1 MKYFL
6 TVCLQFCGLFIL
18 AQTDTQTPQL
28 KVADFTRAEADISI
42 FPEEKKVEGDLR
54 FSFDVLEKTDSIFL
68 DAHHMKFSEVR
79 LNGKP
84 VDFENTDKK
93 LWITKPLEVS
103 KNNKLSFHYSVYPSQ
118 TMYFV
123 NWNVPE
129 NENVTRQVWTQ
140 GQGKYTSYW
149 LPSFDDLN
157 EKLEFDLNIEFDKKY
172 KVIAN
177 GELKKKKEVNDSI
190 TRWEFDMDKPM
201 SSYLLAVAAGNYRE
215 MDFTS
220 TSGVPVKLY
229 FSPEDSL
236 KLEPTYRYSEKIF
249 NFLEDEIGF
258 KYPWQ
263 NYKQIPVQDFLYAGM
278 ENTGTTIF
286 SNSLMTDSIG
296 FKDQNYVNVNA
307 HELAHQWFGDLVTEE
322 NGKHHWLQE
331 GFATYY
337 ALLAERQIFGDDY
350 YYWKLYETAEQLK
363 NLSDKGKGEALLK
376 DGATSL
382 TVYQK
387 GAWAL
392 HILREK
398 VGDEAFKE
406 AIRNYL
412 QRYKFENVNTDE
424 FLSEVEKASGQDL
437 SEYKKNWLEQ
447 SAFRADDALNS
458 LKKSQFI
465 QDYLQIAA
473 LRETPFS
480 QKKELLSGALDF
492 PVNDYIGQE
501 VVFQLAGELPAE
513 TAELYKKA
521 FKSNNIF
528 VRQAIA
534 MSLDKIPVSLKKDYE
549 SLLSEESYL
558 TQEAAL
564 LNLWMQF
571 PEDRVKY
578 LQETRGTIGFF
589 NKNVKMLW
597 LTLNLATPE
606 FDRENQALVYEE
618 LSGYTAPQFPVEV
631 RENALGY
638 LYQLDAFN
646 EQNLRDLLEGTQH
659 FNHKFREF
667 SRKLLDELL
676 QSPEYHKKYVAL
688 SKTLPHDQKEYLS
701 KKISD

>member
-6 TVCLQFCGLFIL
+6 TVCLQLCGMFLL
-18 AQTDTQTPQL
+18 AQTDTATLQI
-28 KVADFTRAEADISI
+28 KVADFTRAEADITI
-42 FPEEKKVEGDLR
+42 LPHQKKVEGTLH
-54 FSFDVLEKTDSIFL
+54 FSFDILKETDSIYL
-68 DAHHMKFSEVR
+68 DAHHMEFSEVR
-79 LNGKP
+79 LNGEP
-84 VDFENTDKK
+84 VDFQNTGNK
-93 LWITKPLEVS
+93 LWIRKSLKVS
-103 KNNKLSFHYSVYPSQ
+103 KDNALSFSYSVKPSQ

-123 NWNVPE
+123 NWDAPE
-129 NENVTRQVWTQ
+129 NKNVARQVWTQ

-149 LPSFDDLN
+149 MPSFDDLN
-157 EKLEFDLNIEFDKKY
+157 EKVEFDMNIEFNNKY
-172 KVIAN
+172 QVIAN
-177 GELKKKKEVNDSI
+177 GELKDKKVVNDSVN
-190 TRWEFDMDKPM
+190 RWEFDMEKPM
-201 SSYLLAVAAGNYRE
+201 SSYLLAVAAGNYKE
-215 MDFTS
+215 KDFTS
-220 TSGVPVKLY
+220 SSGVPVKLF
-229 FSPEDSL
+229 FSPSDSL
-236 KLEPTYRYSEKIF
+236 KVEATYRYSEKIF

-263 NYKQIPVQDFLYAGM
+263 NYKQIPVQNFIYAGM

-322 NGKHHWLQE
+322 NSQHHWLQE

-337 ALLAERQIFGDDY
+337 ALLAERQIFGENY

-363 NLSDKGKGEALLK
+363 ALSDKGKGEALLRE
-376 DGATSL
+376 GISSL

-406 AIRNYL
+406 AVKNYL
-412 QRYKFENVNTDE
+412 IRYKFENVNTDE

-437 SEYKKNWLEQ
+437 SDYKKNWLEQ
-447 SAFRADDALNS
+447 SAFKADDALTS

-480 QKKELLSGALDF
+480 QKKELLSAALDF

-501 VVFQLAGELPAE
+501 VVFQLAGENSAE
-513 TAELYKKA
+513 TSELYKKA
-521 FKSNNIF
+521 FQTNNIF

-534 MSLDKIPVSLKKDYE
+534 MSLDQIPVSLKKDYE
-549 SLLSEESYL
+549 SLLSDESYL
-558 TQEAAL
+558 TKEAAL

-571 PEDRVKY
+571 PEDRSKY
-578 LQETRGTIGFF
+578 LQETRGIVGFF
-589 NKNVKMLW
+589 DKNVKMLW
-597 LTLNLATPE
+597 LALNLATPE
-606 FDRENQALVYEE
+606 FDRENQAIVYEE
-618 LSGYTAPQFPVEV
+618 LSGYTAPWFPVEV
-631 RENALGY
+631 RENAFGY

-646 EQNLRDLLEGTQH
+646 EQNLLNLLEGTQH
-659 FNHKFREF
+659 FNRKFREF

-676 QSPEYHKKYVAL
+676 QSQEYHKKYVAL
-688 SKTLPHDQKEYLS
+688 SKTLPDDQKEYLN
-701 KKISD
+701 KKIND